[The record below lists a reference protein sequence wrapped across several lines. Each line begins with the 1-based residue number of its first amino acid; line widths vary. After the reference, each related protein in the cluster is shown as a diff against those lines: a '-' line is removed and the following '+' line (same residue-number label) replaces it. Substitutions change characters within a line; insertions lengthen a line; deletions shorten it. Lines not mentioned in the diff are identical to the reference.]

1 MIRHKVRETAAALL
15 LSVSAFVP
23 AVCEDAKTTPSNS
36 ANTSTTSSSVK
47 APENKLDSNPKS
59 TATTSSSTETT
70 TTTSPL
76 PSAPPKPSS
85 ASDLPDHI
93 TPSWA
98 TPSAVPAKIIPE
110 KPKEKPAPAAQA
122 AAVKLYTAGKFAP
135 AAAQFEKFIK
145 DGSANVDTHA
155 YLAYC
160 EYRQRH
166 YTKAIRQ
173 FDWVAKNTPDNYKL
187 RTSAEKSSALLR
199 SQMSGICPN
208 QCLKPNDPRWQRDGN
223 GQRMIKW
230 SITDGWAGVSDQ
242 HMGQIVVFR
251 NGTIVNLGTCPTCG
265 GTGTVQPLRDG
276 DPVPK

>member
-1 MIRHKVRETAAALL
+1 MIRHKVSETAAALL

-36 ANTSTTSSSVK
+36 ANTSTTTSSVQ
-47 APENKLDSNPKS
+47 ARENKVDSNAKS
-59 TATTSSSTETT
+59 TATTSSSSTETT
-70 TTTSPL
+70 TTTTTS
-76 PSAPPKPSS
+76 
-85 ASDLPDHI
+85 
-93 TPSWA
+93 
-98 TPSAVPAKIIPE
+98 
-110 KPKEKPAPAAQA
+110 PAPAAQA
-122 AAVKLYTAGKFAP
+122 AAVKLYTARKFAP

-160 EYRQRH
+160 EYSQRH
-166 YTKAIRQ
+166 YTKALRQ
-173 FDWVAKNTPDNYKL
+173 FDWVAKNTPNNYKL
-187 RTSAEKSSALLR
+187 RTSAETSSALLR

-230 SITDGWAGVSDQ
+230 SITDGWVGVNDQ
-242 HMGQIVVFR
+242 HIGQIVVFR
-251 NGTIVNLGTCPTCG
+251 NSKLVNLGTCPTCG
-265 GTGTVQPLRDG
+265 GTGTVPPLRDG